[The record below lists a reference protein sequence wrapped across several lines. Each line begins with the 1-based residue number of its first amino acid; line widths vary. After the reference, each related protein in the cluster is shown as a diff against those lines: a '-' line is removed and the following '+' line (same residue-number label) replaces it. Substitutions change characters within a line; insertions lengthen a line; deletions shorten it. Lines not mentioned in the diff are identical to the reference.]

1 MGGSRAATTALAAT
15 PEPALGASYPALAPT
30 TLQIAALEVG
40 PSRRERGIDPAHV
53 AALAEV
59 AESWPPIVVNRSDRV
74 VVDGQHRVAAAK
86 QLGLREVDVVWFD
99 GSDIESH
106 LEFVRRNVSHGLPLT
121 LAERRAAARRF
132 VSSCPELSD
141 RGIAAVCGLSPRT
154 VRRLRE
160 EAGALADRTNGARR
174 GHRRVGR
181 DGRVRPIDP
190 KATRARIADE
200 LARQPDASLRTIAS
214 AVGASPETVRS
225 VRNELRGTD
234 ASTRAAG
241 GLADDP
247 AATALSLLSRSPG
260 SRAGLVC
267 RDDPAFTD
275 REDGPQFVEW
285 FSSTSVE
292 QGQLWQYV
300 ESVPLSRVY
309 EIADEAR
316 RRAEFWASFAG
327 AVEGRVRHRA

>member
-1 MGGSRAATTALAAT
+1 MTALAT
-15 PEPALGASYPALAPT
+15 PEPALGAAYPAPAST
-30 TLQIAALEVG
+30 TLPIAALEVG
-40 PSRRERGIDPAHV
+40 PSRRERGVDPAHV

-59 AESWPPIVVNRSDRV
+59 AESWPPILVNRSGRV

-86 QLGLREVDVVWFD
+86 QLGLREVHVIWFD

-132 VSSCPELSD
+132 VSSCPEFSD
-141 RGIAAVCGLSPRT
+141 RGIAEVCGLSPRT

-160 EAGALADRTNGARR
+160 EAGAVAERTNGSRR
-174 GHRRVGR
+174 GQRRVGR

-190 KATRARIADE
+190 KATRAGIAEE
-200 LARQPDASLRTIAS
+200 LARQPDASLRKIAS

-234 ASTRAAG
+234 ASTRAG

-260 SRAGLVC
+260 SRVGLVC
-267 RDDPAFTD
+267 RDDRAFTD
-275 REDGPQFVEW
+275 REDGAQFVEW
-285 FSSTSVE
+285 FGATSVE
-292 QGQLWQYV
+292 QCQLWRYV

-316 RRAEFWASFAG
+316 RRAEFWTDFAG
-327 AVEGRVRHRA
+327 AVEGRVRRRA

>member
-1 MGGSRAATTALAAT
+1 MTALATT
-15 PEPALGASYPALAPT
+15 PEAALGASYSAPAPT
-30 TLQIAALEVG
+30 TLPIAALEFG
-40 PSRRERGIDPAHV
+40 PSRRERGVDPAHV

-74 VVDGQHRVAAAK
+74 VVDGQHRIAAAK
-86 QLGLREVDVVWFD
+86 QLGLREVHVIWFD

-141 RGIAAVCGLSPRT
+141 RGIAGVCGLSPRT

-160 EAGALADRTNGARR
+160 EAGAVAGHTNGSRR
-174 GHRRVGR
+174 GQRRVGR
-181 DGRVRPIDP
+181 DGRVRPIDQ
-190 KATRARIADE
+190 KATRARIAEE
-200 LARQPDASLRTIAS
+200 LARKPDASLRKIAS

-234 ASTRAAG
+234 ASTRTAG
-241 GLADDP
+241 FADDP
-247 AATALSLLSRSPG
+247 AATALSLLTRSPG

-267 RDDPAFTD
+267 RDDRAFTD
-275 REDGPQFVEW
+275 RDDGPQFVEW
-285 FSSTSVE
+285 FGATSVE
-292 QGQLWQYV
+292 QGQLWRYV

-316 RRAEFWASFAG
+316 RRAEFWTSFAG

>member
-1 MGGSRAATTALAAT
+1 MTALAT
-15 PEPALGASYPALAPT
+15 TTEHALGASFSGPA
-30 TLQIAALEVG
+30 TLPIAALEIG
-40 PSRRERGIDPAHV
+40 PSRRERGVDPAHV

-59 AESWPPIVVNRSDRV
+59 AESWPPIVVNRADRV

-86 QLGLREVDVVWFD
+86 QLGMREVEVIWFD
-99 GSDIESH
+99 GSDLESH

-132 VSSCPELSD
+132 VTSCPELSD

-160 EAGALADRTNGARR
+160 EAGAVAERSNGSRR
-174 GHRRVGR
+174 GQRRVGR

-190 KATRARIADE
+190 KATRARIAE
-200 LARQPDASLRTIAS
+200 EIARQPDASLRKIAS

-225 VRNELRGTD
+225 VRNELRGAN
-234 ASTRAAG
+234 ASTG
-241 GLADDP
+241 GNGSVDDP

-260 SRAGLVC
+260 SRIGLVC
-267 RDDPAFTD
+267 NDDRAFTD
-275 REDGPQFVEW
+275 REDGPEFVEW
-285 FSSTSVE
+285 FGATSVE

-316 RRAEFWASFAG
+316 RRAEFWTSFAG
-327 AVEGRVRHRA
+327 AVEGRVRHRV

>member
-1 MGGSRAATTALAAT
+1 MTALATT
-15 PEPALGASYPALAPT
+15 PEATLGTSYPAPAT
-30 TLQIAALEVG
+30 TNLPIAALEVG
-40 PSRRERGIDPAHV
+40 PSRRERGVDSAHV

-59 AESWPPIVVNRSDRV
+59 AESWPPIVVNRSDRA

-86 QLGLREVDVVWFD
+86 QLGLREVDVIWFD
-99 GSDIESH
+99 GSDIENH

-141 RGIAAVCGLSPRT
+141 RGIASVCGLSPRT

-160 EAGALADRTNGARR
+160 EAGAAAERTNGTRR
-174 GHRRVGR
+174 GQRRIGR

-190 KATRARIADE
+190 KATRVRIAE
-200 LARQPDASLRTIAS
+200 EIARQPDASLRKIAR

-234 ASTRAAG
+234 ASTRAGELAG
-241 GLADDP
+241 DP

-267 RDDPAFTD
+267 RDDRAFID
-275 REDGPQFVEW
+275 REDGQAFVEW
-285 FSSTSVE
+285 FGATSVE
-292 QGQLWQYV
+292 QSKLWQYL

-316 RRAEFWASFAG
+316 RRAEFWTSFAD
-327 AVEGRVRHRA
+327 AVEGRVRRKA

>member
-1 MGGSRAATTALAAT
+1 MTALATT
-15 PEPALGASYPALAPT
+15 PEAALGAPYPAPATT
-30 TLQIAALEVG
+30 TLPIVALEVG
-40 PSRRERGIDPAHV
+40 PSRRERGVDPAHV

-59 AESWPPIVVNRSDRV
+59 AERWPPIVVNRSDRM

-86 QLGLREVDVVWFD
+86 QLGLREVDVIWFD

-160 EAGALADRTNGARR
+160 EAGAAAERTNGSQRGQRR
-174 GHRRVGR
+174 IGR

-190 KATRARIADE
+190 KATRVRIAE
-200 LARQPDASLRTIAS
+200 EIARQPDASLRQIAS

-234 ASTRAAG
+234 ASTRTAG
-241 GLADDP
+241 FADDP
-247 AATALSLLSRSPG
+247 AATALSLLTRTPG
-260 SRAGLVC
+260 PRAGLVC
-267 RDDPAFTD
+267 GDDRAFTD

-285 FSSTSVE
+285 FGATSVE
-292 QGQLWQYV
+292 QGQLWRYV
-300 ESVPLSRVY
+300 ESVPLSRIY

-316 RRAEFWASFAG
+316 RRAEFWTSFAD